1 MAPKTTNQLLLR
13 PSEELINRIERA
25 AETYGYRSRNEV
37 AVEVLETYF
46 EFWELS
52 QQAKQEMIEQ
62 QRAVLIE
69 ASGVYARG
77 KSSRRE
83 IERITQDARSRA
95 KKR

>member
-1 MAPKTTNQLLLR
+1 MALKTTNQLLLR
-13 PSEELINRIERA
+13 PSEELINRLERA

-46 EFWELS
+46 AFWEDF
-52 QQAKQEMIEQ
+52 QQQKQEMIAQ
-62 QRAVLIE
+62 QRTALLG

-77 KSSRRE
+77 KGSKNE
-83 IERITQDARSRA
+83 IKRITKNARSRT